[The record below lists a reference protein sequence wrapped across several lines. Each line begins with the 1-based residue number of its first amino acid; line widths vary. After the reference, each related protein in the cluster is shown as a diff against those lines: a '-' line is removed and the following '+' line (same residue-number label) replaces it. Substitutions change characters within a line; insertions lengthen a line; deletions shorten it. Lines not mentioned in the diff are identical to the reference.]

1 MLSDLYGITETLYEE
16 YDSSAE
22 ICNYLEQQGFDIEQG
37 IANIQ
42 LFFQL
47 LLAIKVSNWISE
59 YDALSLSQVANIT
72 YNKPV
77 EHTQK
82 LAMGVVIIY

>member
-1 MLSDLYGITETLYEE
+1 MKDYELFVQQIIEDKAQELQMLSDFIWDHPETLYEE

-42 LFFQL
+42 TAF
-47 LLAIKVSNWISE
+47 
-59 YDALSLSQVANIT
+59 
-72 YNKPV
+72 
-77 EHTQK
+77 
-82 LAMGVVIIY
+82 